1 MLAEKLIT
9 HCGNKGTIFT
19 YTSFEK
25 TIINGLSD
33 LFPDFSNGL
42 QNLVHRLVDLCQIMK
57 TYYYHPDFHGSYS
70 IKNVLPVIVPDM
82 SYANMEIGNGSE
94 AVAQFAYMAQGKYDS
109 EHKKQIR
116 RHLLEYCKLDTM
128 AMVKVYERLKVFSG

>member
-1 MLAEKLIT
+1 LIS

-25 TIINGLSD
+25 TIINGLAD
-33 LFPDFSNGL
+33 QFPDLAGGL
-42 QNLVHRLVDLCQIMK
+42 QNLVNRLVDLCQILK

-70 IKNVLPVIVPDM
+70 IKNVLPVMVPKL
-82 SYANMEIGNGSE
+82 SYTNMEIGNGSE

-109 EHKKQIR
+109 EQEKQIK
-116 RHLLEYCKLDTM
+116 RHLLEYCKLDTL
-128 AMVKVYERLKVFSG
+128 AMVKVYERLAIMNKGG